1 MKLGLKA
8 LLAKHRKVTKKNLGK
23 LIYTLF
29 LMSIIESF
37 MSLMLL
43 GPILRTSAGDTASY
57 ALFAVGTLLFFLLQF
72 GFASMLLR
80 MTRNEFVTL
89 GFLFYGFTRPKISL
103 GPAAAFTIMAF
114 IVIFISRFL
123 FAFIF
128 PELLEVATKSP
139 AEILNIAERAQSA
152 EALSGNTELVM
163 QSKALVYPSL
173 IFLAAFTFLA
183 LIPFAFTFQ
192 FKLDNQKK
200 SVFWAMKKSL
210 STVFTDF
217 NYIKTIALA
226 FLASWKRI
234 LLALPISA
242 LMFISI
248 ISGGTLIT
256 IVFHFFFL
264 LNFYTALIQIMMAVP
279 IVYQDATQ
287 ATEKGLL
294 IDVKI

>member
-1 MKLGLKA
+1 MKIGLKA
-8 LLAKHRKVTKKNLGK
+8 LLEKHRKVTKKNLGK

-57 ALFAVGTLLFFLLQF
+57 ALFAVGTLFFFLLQF

-128 PELLEVATKSP
+128 HCLS
-139 AEILNIAERAQSA
+139 ILYS
-152 EALSGNTELVM
+152 SGT
-163 QSKALVYPSL
+163 
-173 IFLAAFTFLA
+173 
-183 LIPFAFTFQ
+183 
-192 FKLDNQKK
+192 
-200 SVFWAMKKSL
+200 
-210 STVFTDF
+210 
-217 NYIKTIALA
+217 
-226 FLASWKRI
+226 
-234 LLALPISA
+234 
-242 LMFISI
+242 
-248 ISGGTLIT
+248 
-256 IVFHFFFL
+256 
-264 LNFYTALIQIMMAVP
+264 
-279 IVYQDATQ
+279 
-287 ATEKGLL
+287 
-294 IDVKI
+294 